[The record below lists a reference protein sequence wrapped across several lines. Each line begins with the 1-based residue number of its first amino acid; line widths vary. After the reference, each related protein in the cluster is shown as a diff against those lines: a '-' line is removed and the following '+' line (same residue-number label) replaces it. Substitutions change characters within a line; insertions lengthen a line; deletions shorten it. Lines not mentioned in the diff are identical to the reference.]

1 MDPVTAVVVSA
12 IAAGAL
18 SGVGDTAAQAVKD
31 AYTGLKGLLSRK
43 YGDVDT
49 SAVEKKPDSQPKK
62 DSLAED
68 LEEAGAARDP
78 ELGQAAAAV
87 LQAVREHAPQ
97 VVVGLDIDNLVAE
110 ALKVT
115 DIESAG
121 DGVRVRNS
129 TITGT
134 AEFSRVR
141 AGFTESPD
149 PTTARD

>member
-12 IAAGAL
+12 IAAGVVA
-18 SGVGDTAAQAVKD
+18 GVGDTAAQAVKD
-31 AYTGLKGLLSRK
+31 AYAGLKSLLSRK
-43 YGDVDT
+43 YAEVDV

-68 LEEAGAARDP
+68 LDEAGAAGDP

-87 LQAVREHAPQ
+87 LEAVREHAPQ
-97 VVVGLDIDNLVAE
+97 VVVGLDIENLVAE

-115 DIESAG
+115 DVASAG
-121 DGVRVRNS
+121 DGVRVRSS
-129 TITGT
+129 TISGP
-134 AEFSRVR
+134 AEFSNVR
-141 AGFTESPD
+141 AGFTESPG

>member
-1 MDPVTAVVVSA
+1 MDPITAVVVSA
-12 IAAGAL
+12 IAAGAVT
-18 SGVGDTAAQAVKD
+18 GVGDTATQVVKD
-31 AYTGLKGLLSRK
+31 AYAGLKSLLSRK
-43 YGDVDT
+43 YTDVDV
-49 SAVEKKPDSQPKK
+49 SAVEKKPNSQPKK

-68 LEEAGAARDP
+68 LNEAGAASDT

-87 LQAVREHAPQ
+87 LHAVREHSPQ
-97 VVVGLDIDNLVAE
+97 VVVGVDIDNLVAE
-110 ALKVT
+110 ALRVT
-115 DIESAG
+115 DIDSAG

-129 TITGT
+129 TITGA

>member
-12 IAAGAL
+12 IAAGAVA
-18 SGVGDTAAQAVKD
+18 GVGDTATQVVKD
-31 AYTGLKGLLSRK
+31 AYAGLKSLLSRK
-43 YGDVDT
+43 YAAVDV

-68 LEEAGAARDP
+68 LDEAGAAGDP
-78 ELGQAAAAV
+78 ELGHAAAV
-87 LQAVREHAPQ
+87 VLEAVREYSPH

-115 DIESAG
+115 NINSAG

-129 TITGT
+129 TITGA
-134 AEFSRVR
+134 AEFSGVR
-141 AGFTESPD
+141 AGFTESPG

>member
-12 IAAGAL
+12 IAAGAVA
-18 SGVGDTAAQAVKD
+18 GVGDTATQVVKD
-31 AYTGLKGLLSRK
+31 AYVGLKSLLSRK
-43 YGDVDT
+43 YAEVDV

-68 LEEAGAARDP
+68 LEEAGAAGDP

-87 LQAVREHAPQ
+87 LKVVREHAPQ

-115 DIESAG
+115 DVTSAG

-134 AEFSRVR
+134 AEFSKLR

>member
-1 MDPVTAVVVSA
+1 MDPITAVVVSA
-12 IAAGAL
+12 IAAGAVA
-18 SGVGDTAAQAVKD
+18 GVGDTATQVVKD
-31 AYTGLKGLLSRK
+31 AYAGLKSLLSRK
-43 YGDVDT
+43 YTDVDV

-68 LEEAGAARDP
+68 LDEAGAAGDQ

-87 LQAVREHAPQ
+87 LEAVREHAPQ

-115 DIESAG
+115 DVESAG

-129 TITGT
+129 RITGA
-134 AEFSRVR
+134 AEFSGVR
-141 AGFTESPD
+141 AGFPAPPG

>member
-12 IAAGAL
+12 IAAGAVA
-18 SGVGDTAAQAVKD
+18 GVGDTATQVVKD
-31 AYTGLKGLLSRK
+31 TYAGLKRLLSRK
-43 YGDVDT
+43 YADVDV
-49 SAVEKKPDSQPKK
+49 SAVEKKPDSQSKK

-68 LEEAGAARDP
+68 LDDAGAAGDP
-78 ELGQAAAAV
+78 ELGLAAAAV
-87 LQAVREHAPQ
+87 LQAVRDHAPQ
-97 VVVGLDIDNLVAE
+97 AVVGLNIDNLIAE

-121 DGVRVRNS
+121 DGVIVRNS

-134 AEFSRVR
+134 AEFTRIR
-141 AGFTESPD
+141 AGFTESPN